1 MILAILPLLAGLFSF
16 CLGIVVLVSGTN
28 TKTSKWPFV
37 LFALSV
43 GVWASFISL
52 FELTTHQFAAEL
64 FVNVYY
70 SAALFIAYG
79 FLLFA
84 LSYGDAR
91 VSRSAKWFALLP
103 VLLLLVII
111 LSGGNFVTS
120 VLTQPHDVKIQIS
133 TYWLY
138 AALFIAYISIGLM
151 YISRLA
157 AKSARYLHLRALT
170 VWLALC
176 LVGGAVFNLI
186 LPGVG
191 QYGLISLGPLF
202 TFVMVFAVFY
212 AIARH
217 GLFDIRL
224 AVVRT
229 VTYMLSLL
237 TLSAI
242 YLFIA
247 YVIFDRVLGQSSN
260 LEQTLMNVALTLM
273 LAFAFQPI
281 KRFFDRFT
289 NKLFYKDNYNADD
302 FFGDLNKLLASTTD
316 LRMLLTRASET
327 IARTFKAEQAFMFVY
342 IGEGRFMTA
351 GTEGHAKLPYA
362 DAEAL
367 KHLRE
372 IVVAADP
379 EVDPAIRRLMA
390 SHKTAL
396 LMPLYRDNHM
406 IGYVSLGDHRT
417 STYSRR
423 DRRVLSTTAN
433 ELVIAI
439 QNALSLQEVKDLNL
453 SLEQRISTA
462 TQELRTSN
470 AQLQRLDEAKDEF
483 ISMASH
489 QLRTPLTSIKGYLS
503 MIIDGDLGKVSAQQ
517 KQILEEAF
525 LSSERMVRL
534 IGDFLNVSRLQ
545 TGKFTVEKHPTDLAL
560 LVQHEID
567 SLVPSANAR
576 GIQFVYRCPK
586 KLPMINI
593 DEGKIQQVVMNFADN
608 AIYYSRD
615 GSKIRISVAVKDD
628 WIEYIVKDQGIGVPA
643 AQQEQL
649 FQKFFRAVNARQQRP
664 DGTGVGLFLAKKVID
679 AHKGQI
685 IFESK
690 ENKGSTFGFRLPL
703 K

>member
-1 MILAILPLLAGLFSF
+1 MILAVLPLLAGIFSF
-16 CLGIVVLVSGTN
+16 CLGLVVLVSGTN

-52 FELTTHQFAAEL
+52 FELTSHQIAAEL

-91 VSRSAKWFALLP
+91 VSKKAKWFALLP
-103 VLLLLVII
+103 VVLLLFII

-120 VLTQPHDVKIQIS
+120 VLTNPHDVTIQGS
-133 TYWLY
+133 TYILY
-138 AALFIAYISIGLM
+138 AALFISYIGIGLM

-157 AKSARYLHLRALT
+157 TRSDRYTHLRALT
-170 VWLALC
+170 VWLAVC
-176 LVGGAVFNLI
+176 LIGGAIFNLV
-186 LPGVG
+186 LPGLG
-191 QYGLISLGPLF
+191 QYGFISLGPLF

-247 YVIFDRVLGQSSN
+247 FVIFDQVLGQSSN
-260 LEQTLMNVALTLM
+260 LEQTLMNVVLTLA
-273 LAFAFQPI
+273 LAFLFQPI
-281 KRFFDRFT
+281 KRFFDRQTSRF
-289 NKLFYKDNYNADD
+289 FYKDGYNADD
-302 FFGDLNKLLASTTD
+302 FFGELNRLLAATTD
-316 LRMLLTRASET
+316 LRTLLGRASET
-327 IARTFKAEQAFMFVY
+327 IAHTFKAEQAFLFVY
-342 IGEGRFMTA
+342 TSEGRFMSA
-351 GTEGHAKLPYA
+351 GTEKHAKLPYA
-362 DAEAL
+362 DAESL
-367 KHLRE
+367 KGLHE
-372 IVVAADP
+372 IVVASDADT
-379 EVDPAIRRLMA
+379 DPAIRRLLV
-390 SHKTAL
+390 SHKIAL
-396 LMPLYRDNHM
+396 LMPLYRDNRT
-406 IGYVSLGDHRT
+406 IGYLSLGDHRT

-462 TQELRTSN
+462 TQELRASN

-503 MIIDGDLGKVSAQQ
+503 MLIDGDLGKVSAQQ
-517 KQILEEAF
+517 KEILEEAF

-545 TGKFTVEKHPTDLAL
+545 TGKFVIDKRDVNLSV
-560 LVQHEID
+560 LVQREID
-567 SLVPSANAR
+567 SLAPSAGAR
-576 GIQFVYRCPK
+576 GIEFVYKKPK
-586 KLPMINI
+586 TFPIVQA
-593 DEGKIQQVVMNFADN
+593 DEGKIQQVIMNFADN
-608 AIYYSRD
+608 AMYYSKD
-615 GSKIRISVAVKDD
+615 SAKIRVTVAVKDG
-628 WIEYIVKDQGIGVPA
+628 WVEYTVKDRGIGVPA

-649 FQKFFRAVNARQQRP
+649 FQKFFRAANARQQRP

-690 ENKGSTFGFRLPL
+690 ENKGSTFGFRLPI